1 MESEPHTQAQ
11 NSLFGPDHLDHDLQ
25 AISFKKKAVGK
36 ASYIPPSPIQFHAQM
51 QQVIILGLV
60 PSDK

>member
-11 NSLFGPDHLDHDLQ
+11 NILFGPDHLDHDLQ
-25 AISFKKKAVGK
+25 AISFKKEAVGT

-51 QQVIILGLV
+51 Q
-60 PSDK
+60 